1 MHTLVLRLAAPMQSW
16 GTDSRYETR
25 RTERIPTKSG
35 IVGLIAAAL
44 GLQRNDD
51 ISFLRELEIGIRVDQ
66 AGTVQKDFQT
76 ASNPHNS
83 YITYRYY
90 LSDAAFVVGISS
102 PSKDLLEQI
111 ENALKKPVFPLYL
124 GRRAFPPTL
133 PLILRPTADLSL
145 QEALI
150 QAPYQGKNT
159 GTPTVELPIFM
170 TGTEGNFVKR
180 VLDDPITF
188 GERQREYAPRYI
200 SEFKIRIPVKEEDEI
215 FDHDV
220 MEEFS

>member
-1 MHTLVLRLAAPMQSW
+1 MYTLVLRLAAPMQSW

-25 RTERIPTKSG
+25 RTDRIPTKSG

-44 GLQRNDD
+44 GLDRNDD
-51 ISFLRELEIGIRVDQ
+51 ISFLRKLEIGIRVDQ
-66 AGTVQKDFQT
+66 AGTIQKDFHT
-76 ASNPHNS
+76 ASSSKDS

-90 LSDAAFVVGISS
+90 LSDAIFVVGISS
-102 PSKDLLEQI
+102 PSKDLLERI
-111 ENALKKPVFPLYL
+111 EDALKKPVFPLYL

-133 PLILRPTADLSL
+133 PLILRPTANLSL

-150 QAPYQGKNT
+150 QVRYQGKKT
-159 GTPTVELPIFM
+159 ESSTIEVPLFI
-170 TGTEGNFVKR
+170 TGTEGDFVKR
-180 VLDDPITF
+180 VLDDPLTF

-200 SEFKIRIPVKEEDEI
+200 SEFRIRIPVQEEDEA